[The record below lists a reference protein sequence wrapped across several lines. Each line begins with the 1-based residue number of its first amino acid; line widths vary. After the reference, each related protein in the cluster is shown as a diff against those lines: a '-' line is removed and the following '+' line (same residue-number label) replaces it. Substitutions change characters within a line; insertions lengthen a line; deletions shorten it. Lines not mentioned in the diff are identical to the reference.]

1 MRTISS
7 KNELLVMELSNN
19 VFKRFGID
27 PTISKDENSG
37 VISLSWNENFVAP
50 ANLPE
55 EQLEMAKASH
65 AMSMKVIETCLMH
78 RKQDGLLSDV
88 IGEFII
94 QETLTVGCAYCVVNS
109 QKDAE
114 SFVSRV
120 LHKVDVY
127 EDRYLTVEHPVDKD
141 MLDFTTTAILV
152 YGLSEDEEEALYSA
166 ANTNIKAKNMGNKI
180 ARIGKKADVAF
191 DAIGHNMVKPLVGS
205 AVGILQTTASV
216 GIEAGVKGVLKF
228 ANGAVESWKRAD
240 FKNDRDFQQLMMALK
255 KGKESKIDRGR
266 TLKF

>member
-7 KNELLVMELSNN
+7 KNELLITELSNN

-27 PTISKDENSG
+27 PTISKDEKSG
-37 VISLSWNENFVAP
+37 VINLSWNENFVAP
-50 ANLPE
+50 AGLDE
-55 EQLEMAKASH
+55 AQMEMAKVSH

-78 RKQDGLLSDV
+78 RKQDGLLQDLV
-88 IGEFII
+88 EEFII
-94 QETLTVGCAYCVVNS
+94 QESLTIGCAYCVVNS
-109 QKDAE
+109 AKDAE
-114 SFVSRV
+114 SFMSRV
-120 LHKVDVY
+120 LHKVDIY

-141 MLDFTTTAILV
+141 MLDFSTTAIVV

-166 ANTNIKAKNMGNKI
+166 ANTNIKAKDLGNKI
-180 ARIGKKADVAF
+180 ARMGKKADVAF

-205 AVGILQTTASV
+205 AVGITQTVVSV
-216 GIEAGVKGVLKF
+216 GIEAGVKGALKF

-240 FKNDRDFQQLMMALK
+240 FKNDRDFQQLMGAFK